1 MEVITNNM
9 RHAKIMA
16 AVMAAVLTVSAFM
29 PVCAMADV
37 NVSDRMV
44 GEGKLIEKTDGLTR
58 LDDAE
63 RASFMDAL
71 DKKYSKEAVQDY
83 NGEAKMEIKAKKP
96 VKQLF
101 GSKVDVSAGVD
112 VAFADSEHS
121 SSSIAECNIKT
132 SALFMNDSMS
142 MTSYLDK
149 ETGTEHRRVSGKENS
164 SEWKKK
170 QKKHLANNETEIP
183 FLNPDKIREVYRDPE
198 TGAYAAVVEIEREDI
213 EKIAGQGVEEMEKLG
228 LNDKDLKKGT
238 YIVTL
243 DEGVAVIGLYGELR
257 EAFESKE
264 FSITSCTVRALLK
277 GINTGLRI
285 EEPEG
290 IEK

>member
-1 MEVITNNM
+1 M
-9 RHAKIMA
+9 
-16 AVMAAVLTVSAFM
+16 
-29 PVCAMADV
+29 
-37 NVSDRMV
+37 
-44 GEGKLIEKTDGLTR
+44 
-58 LDDAE
+58 
-63 RASFMDAL
+63 
-71 DKKYSKEAVQDY
+71 
-83 NGEAKMEIKAKKP
+83 
-96 VKQLF
+96 
-101 GSKVDVSAGVD
+101 
-112 VAFADSEHS
+112 AFADSEHS
-121 SSSIAECNIKT
+121 SSSIAECNVKT

-164 SEWKKK
+164 AEWEKK

-277 GINTGLRI
+277 GINTGIRI